1 MIGFAYRCIACNIGI
16 LATYPIETL
25 KVKVQTNENV
35 PTFAGIEAPVI
46 FSSLTNGMRFQIF
59 TMIKPYSF
67 LLAVLIAGIYNGIV
81 EIPYHNIKL
90 ERQLGR
96 PLFKGGWEFIFYKEL
111 IGTFLHFYSYNTIH
125 TDNEIIHFLL
135 GGGTAVAAMTVV
147 YPLETFFVN
156 YKTKRKG
163 ITDTI
168 TETIEKNTLW
178 KGYYY
183 NMIRIFVGYSITMYL
198 QDMINVI

>member
-1 MIGFAYRCIACNIGI
+1 
-16 LATYPIETL
+16 
-25 KVKVQTNENV
+25 
-35 PTFAGIEAPVI
+35 
-46 FSSLTNGMRFQIF
+46 
-59 TMIKPYSF
+59 MIKPYSF

-111 IGTFLHFYSYNTIH
+111 IGTFLHFYSYNTIQ
-125 TDNEIIHFLL
+125 TDNGLIHFLL

-183 NMIRIFVGYSITMYL
+183 NMLRIFVGYSITMYL